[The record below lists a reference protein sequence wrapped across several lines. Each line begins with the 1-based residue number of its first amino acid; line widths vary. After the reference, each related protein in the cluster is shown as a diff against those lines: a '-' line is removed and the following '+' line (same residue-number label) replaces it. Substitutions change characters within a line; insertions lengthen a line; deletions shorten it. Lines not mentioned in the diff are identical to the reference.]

1 MIVAVC
7 GYNATGKSTVVQELK
22 RRFEDSGMLVEVKKF
37 AKLYPGTYIGRKK
50 AKRNP
55 TVSTEGK
62 VGIRTIEAQRGDWN
76 QQLGWFTFANL
87 IVASFLSRI
96 LAIIYRKRLLIFD
109 RFVYDRYLH
118 FSPHGLLFGFA
129 KRLGFRPALTL
140 ILLPSFEEHE
150 KRFLDRLKDRHG
162 IELTHFSDED
172 RDELRMVH
180 QRYREMA
187 EDFPDCM
194 LIDTS
199 NPGAHRQIFEEI
211 IERLRASQLLPAGS
225 KKDPDCSKVK
235 PDKDDD
241 QIDVN

>member
-1 MIVAVC
+1 MIIAVC
-7 GYNATGKSTVVQELK
+7 GYGATGKTTVVEELK
-22 RRFEDSGMLVEVKKF
+22 SSLEETGMFVEVKKF
-37 AKLYPGTYIGRKK
+37 DKLYPGTYIGRKR
-50 AKRNP
+50 AKRNLN
-55 TVSTEGK
+55 VSTEGT
-62 VGIRTIEAQRGDWN
+62 VGIRTIGANRGAWN
-76 QQLGWFTFANL
+76 QQLGWIRFANL
-87 IVASFLSRI
+87 VVVSFVARV
-96 LAIIYRKRLLIFD
+96 LAIFYRKRVLIFD
-109 RFVYDRYLH
+109 RFVYDRYVH
-118 FSPHGLLFGFA
+118 FSPHGLLFAVA
-129 KRLGFRPALTL
+129 KRLGYRPALTL
-140 ILLPSFEEHE
+140 ILLPSIEEHE

-187 EDFPDCM
+187 EEFPNCV

-199 NPGAHRQIFEEI
+199 NPDAHRQIFEEI

-241 QIDVN
+241 QIVVK